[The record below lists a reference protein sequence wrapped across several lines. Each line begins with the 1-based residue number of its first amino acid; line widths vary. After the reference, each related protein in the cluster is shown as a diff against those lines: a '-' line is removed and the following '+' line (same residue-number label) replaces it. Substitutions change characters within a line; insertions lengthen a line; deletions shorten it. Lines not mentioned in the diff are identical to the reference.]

1 MHSLSHLSLSLP
13 LMCAHKHMWKSVEI
27 LRSFP
32 QTLMVDKFES
42 GVSDVYNRG
51 NELATEKCRLDV
63 GFKGVRFDARS
74 GYTCE
79 DPRS

>member
-1 MHSLSHLSLSLP
+1 
-13 LMCAHKHMWKSVEI
+13 
-27 LRSFP
+27 
-32 QTLMVDKFES
+32 MVDKFES